1 MELGSLRPFL
11 VSDICRTPSGA
22 GNSRE
27 TKPMKKEKVK
37 TRGQGKETGSSGG
50 RGQVVRLKS
59 AKAKPPLSAKLPPV
73 AKWWQTAVAFVAEA
87 WQELKKVTWPNRKET
102 LGTTIVVIIL
112 VVIISGYLGL
122 VDMGLSALL
131 KRVMRG

>member
-1 MELGSLRPFL
+1 MKKDKVKTKSQGKELGS
-11 VSDICRTPSGA
+11 
-22 GNSRE
+22 NS
-27 TKPMKKEKVK
+27 
-37 TRGQGKETGSSGG
+37 G

-59 AKAKPPLSAKLPPV
+59 AKAKPSVSIKLPPV
-73 AKWWQTAVAFVAEA
+73 AQWWHTCVAFVSEA

-102 LGTTIVVIIL
+102 VGTTVIVIIL
-112 VVIISGYLGL
+112 VVIIAGYLGL